1 MTPCRSAEEREQPT
15 KVITRRLRVL
25 PMAAAL
31 ALAAYFAIIPIA
43 LAASPTPGASPAPIA
58 SGASATGPSAS
69 PLTGAVTA
77 SLPPC
82 PNPAATPAPS
92 LKPGQTPAPTRHPNL
107 CPAQPNGADPFS
119 LIAWAFTPIFQ
130 AIFLVL
136 IFFYNIVGD
145 IGIAIILVTLLIRL
159 LLVPVYRAQIVSQR
173 RMQMLQPELKA
184 IASKYK
190 GDRQKVS
197 EEQMRLYRERG
208 VNPAS
213 GCLPTMLTM
222 VLLFPMYSVFSSG
235 LTAPNI
241 SSMLQVFGVEVLHVT
256 CQAGAATGAPCIQ
269 PHIWWLGGLDAST
282 PEILFRIPVINFGF
296 SLLALV
302 SALFQLLQT
311 RMMMPSSSDPQA
323 QAQQRAF
330 LLLPLLSLVYGS
342 FLPAGLFIYWIVTT
356 VFSIVQQYLIAGW
369 GSLFPLFGWTPSF
382 AVGHTPRFAPPPPKL
397 PTPGAGDQAGPRRL
411 PRDSAAGTVRPNRE
425 RARTSRRG
433 RRR

>member
-1 MTPCRSAEEREQPT
+1 MTRYREDPGKGALHQ
-15 KVITRRLRVL
+15 VILRRLGLLPLASVL
-25 PMAAAL
+25 AIL
-31 ALAAYFAIIPIA
+31 ALFAVNPVA
-43 LAASPTPGASPAPIA
+43 F
-58 SGASATGPSAS
+58 ATS
-69 PLTGAVTA
+69 PLPSGQAQVTTSVAGGATTSQA
-77 SLPPC
+77 PC
-82 PNPAATPAPS
+82 PNPTPAPTPT
-92 LKPGQTPAPTRHPNL
+92 LAPGQTPGPVVSHHPNL

-119 LIAWAFTPIFQ
+119 LLAWAFTPIFQ
-130 AIFLVL
+130 VIFLVL
-136 IFFYNIVGD
+136 IFFYNLVGD
-145 IGIAIILVTLLIRL
+145 VGIAIVLVTLLIRFL
-159 LLVPVYRAQIVSQR
+159 LIPVYRAQIVSQR

-184 IASKYK
+184 ISQKFK
-190 GDRQKVS
+190 GDRTKVS
-197 EEQMRLYRERG
+197 EEQMRLYKERG

-213 GCLPTMLTM
+213 GCLPTVLTM
-222 VLLFPMYSVFSSG
+222 VLLLPMYSVFSSG

-241 SSMLQVFGVEVLHVT
+241 SSMLNVFGTPVLNIT
-256 CQAGAATGAPCIQ
+256 CQAAAATGGPCIQ

-282 PEILFRIPVINFGF
+282 PEILFKVPVIGFGF

-302 SALFQLLQT
+302 SAILQLLQT
-311 RMMMPSSSDPQA
+311 RMMMPSSTDPQA

-356 VFSIVQQYLIAGW
+356 VFSVVQQYLIAGW

-382 AVGHTPRFAPPPPKL
+382 AVGHTPRFAPSPPK
-397 PTPGAGDQAGPRRL
+397 PPAPGKGEPQAAPARRD

>member
-1 MTPCRSAEEREQPT
+1 MT
-15 KVITRRLRVL
+15 IRRLALL
-25 PMAAAL
+25 PVASAL
-31 ALAAYFAIIPIA
+31 ALLVLFSVDPLAFAATPVPSAA
-43 LAASPTPGASPAPIA
+43 LVATPAPSSSSA
-58 SGASATGPSAS
+58 GAA
-69 PLTGAVTA
+69 GAV
-77 SLPPC
+77 SSQPPC

-92 LKPGQTPAPTRHPNL
+92 LRPGQTPEPTRHPNL

-119 LIAWAFTPIFQ
+119 LLAWAFTPIFQ

-145 IGIAIILVTLLIRL
+145 IGIAIVLVTLLIRL

-184 IASKYK
+184 ISQKYK

-197 EEQMRLYRERG
+197 EEQMRLYKERG

-222 VLLFPMYSVFSSG
+222 VLLLPMYSVFSSG

-241 SSMLQVFGVEVLHVT
+241 SSMLDVFGIRVLNVA
-256 CQAGAATGAPCIQ
+256 CQAGAAAGAPCIQ

-282 PEILFRIPVINFGF
+282 PEILFKVPVIGFGF

-302 SALFQLLQT
+302 SALLQLLQT
-311 RMMMPSSSDPQA
+311 RMMMPSTSDPQA

-382 AVGHTPRFAPPPPKL
+382 AIGHTPRFAPPPPK
-397 PTPGAGDQAGPRRL
+397 PPAPGPGEPPGPRR
-411 PRDSAAGTVRPNRE
+411 PPKDSAAGTVRPNRE

>member
-1 MTPCRSAEEREQPT
+1 MT
-15 KVITRRLRVL
+15 IRRLALL
-25 PMAAAL
+25 PVASAL
-31 ALAAYFAIIPIA
+31 ALLVLFSVDPLAFAATPVPSAVPA
-43 LAASPTPGASPAPIA
+43 ATPAPSSSPAGVVGAAS
-58 SGASATGPSAS
+58 
-69 PLTGAVTA
+69 

-92 LKPGQTPAPTRHPNL
+92 LRPGQTPEPTRHPNL

-119 LIAWAFTPIFQ
+119 LLAWAFTPIFQ

-145 IGIAIILVTLLIRL
+145 IGIAIVLVTLLIRL

-184 IASKYK
+184 ISQKYK

-197 EEQMRLYRERG
+197 EEQMRLYKERG

-213 GCLPTMLTM
+213 GCLPTVLTM
-222 VLLFPMYSVFSSG
+222 VLLLPMYSVFSSG

-241 SSMLQVFGVEVLHVT
+241 SSMLDVVGVRVLNVA

-282 PEILFRIPVINFGF
+282 PEILFKVPVIGFGF

-302 SALFQLLQT
+302 SALLQLLQT
-311 RMMMPSSSDPQA
+311 RMMMPSTSDPQA

-382 AVGHTPRFAPPPPKL
+382 AIGHTPRFAPPPPK
-397 PTPGAGDQAGPRRL
+397 PPAPGPGEPPGPRR
-411 PRDSAAGTVRPNRE
+411 PPKDSAAGTVRPNRE

>member
-1 MTPCRSAEEREQPT
+1 MT
-15 KVITRRLRVL
+15 IRRLALL
-25 PMAAAL
+25 PVASAL
-31 ALAAYFAIIPIA
+31 ALLVLFSVDPLAFAATPVPSAA
-43 LAASPTPGASPAPIA
+43 LVAPPAPSSLPA
-58 SGASATGPSAS
+58 GAA
-69 PLTGAVTA
+69 GAV
-77 SLPPC
+77 SSQPPC

-92 LKPGQTPAPTRHPNL
+92 LRPGQTPEPTRHPNL

-119 LIAWAFTPIFQ
+119 LLAWAFTPIFQ

-145 IGIAIILVTLLIRL
+145 IGIAIVLVTLLIRL

-184 IASKYK
+184 ISQKYK

-197 EEQMRLYRERG
+197 EEQMRLYKERG

-222 VLLFPMYSVFSSG
+222 VLLLPMYSVFSSG

-241 SSMLQVFGVEVLHVT
+241 SSMLDVFGIRVLNVA
-256 CQAGAATGAPCIQ
+256 CQAGAAAGGPCIQ

-282 PEILFRIPVINFGF
+282 PEILFKVPVIGFGF

-302 SALFQLLQT
+302 SALLQLLQT
-311 RMMMPSSSDPQA
+311 RMMMPSTSDPQA

-382 AVGHTPRFAPPPPKL
+382 AIGHTPRFAPPPPK
-397 PTPGAGDQAGPRRL
+397 PQAPGPGEPPGPRR
-411 PRDSAAGTVRPNRE
+411 PPKDSAAGTVRPNRE

>member
-1 MTPCRSAEEREQPT
+1 MT
-15 KVITRRLRVL
+15 IRRLALL
-25 PMAAAL
+25 PVASAL
-31 ALAAYFAIIPIA
+31 ALLVLFSVDPLAFAATPVPSAA
-43 LAASPTPGASPAPIA
+43 LVATPAPSSSPA
-58 SGASATGPSAS
+58 GAA
-69 PLTGAVTA
+69 GAV
-77 SLPPC
+77 SSQPPC

-92 LKPGQTPAPTRHPNL
+92 LRPGQTPEPTRHPNL

-119 LIAWAFTPIFQ
+119 LLAWAFTPIFQ

-145 IGIAIILVTLLIRL
+145 IGIAIVLVTLLIRL

-184 IASKYK
+184 ISQKYK

-197 EEQMRLYRERG
+197 EEQMRLYKERG

-213 GCLPTMLTM
+213 GCLPTVLTM
-222 VLLFPMYSVFSSG
+222 VLLLPMYSVFSSG

-241 SSMLQVFGVEVLHVT
+241 SSMLDVFGIRVLNVA
-256 CQAGAATGAPCIQ
+256 CQAGAAAGGPCIQ

-282 PEILFRIPVINFGF
+282 PEILFKVPVIGFGF

-302 SALFQLLQT
+302 SALLQLLQT

-382 AVGHTPRFAPPPPKL
+382 AIGHTPRFAPPPPK
-397 PTPGAGDQAGPRRL
+397 PPAPGPGEPPGPRR
-411 PRDSAAGTVRPNRE
+411 PPKDSAAGTVRPNRE

>member
-1 MTPCRSAEEREQPT
+1 VT
-15 KVITRRLRVL
+15 IRRLALLPVASALALLVL
-25 PMAAAL
+25 FSVDPLAFAATPVPSAAL
-31 ALAAYFAIIPIA
+31 AA
-43 LAASPTPGASPAPIA
+43 TPAP
-58 SGASATGPSAS
+58 SFPATGAA
-69 PLTGAVTA
+69 GAV
-77 SLPPC
+77 SSQPPC

-92 LKPGQTPAPTRHPNL
+92 LRPGQTPEPTRHPNL

-119 LIAWAFTPIFQ
+119 LLAWAFTPIFQ

-145 IGIAIILVTLLIRL
+145 IGIAIVLVTLLIRL

-184 IASKYK
+184 ISQKYK

-197 EEQMRLYRERG
+197 EEQMRLYKERG

-222 VLLFPMYSVFSSG
+222 VLLLPMYSVFSSG

-241 SSMLQVFGVEVLHVT
+241 SSMLDVFGVRVLNVA
-256 CQAGAATGAPCIQ
+256 CQAGAAAGGPCIQ

-282 PEILFRIPVINFGF
+282 PEILFKVPVIGFGF

-302 SALFQLLQT
+302 SALLQLLQT
-311 RMMMPSSSDPQA
+311 RMMMPSTSDPQA

-342 FLPAGLFIYWIVTT
+342 FLPAGLFIYWIVTP

-369 GSLFPLFGWTPSF
+369 GSLFPLFGWSPSF
-382 AVGHTPRFAPPPPKL
+382 AIGHTPRFAPPPPK
-397 PTPGAGDQAGPRRL
+397 PPAPGPGEPPGPRR
-411 PRDSAAGTVRPNRE
+411 PPKDSAAGTVRPNRE